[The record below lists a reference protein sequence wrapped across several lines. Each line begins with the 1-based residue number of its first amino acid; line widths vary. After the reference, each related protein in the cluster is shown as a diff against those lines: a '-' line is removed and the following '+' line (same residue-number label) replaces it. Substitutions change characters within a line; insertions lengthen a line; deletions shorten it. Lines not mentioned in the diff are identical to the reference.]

1 MNYQSRNVNNQDYS
15 GRTFLCLNEVK
26 EQFLVVI
33 MVSICLELCNL
44 FKDKKLH
51 GNESKSC

>member
-33 MVSICLELCNL
+33 MVDICLGLCSLCDN
-44 FKDKKLH
+44 
-51 GNESKSC
+51 